1 MNTSKT
7 SSEKIVFISAIF
19 IAGLCSLIYELLIST
34 TSSYFLGDSVK
45 QFSLTIGVY
54 MAAMGVGSF
63 LSKYI
68 HDDLLEWFIKVEV
81 LLGLVGGMSV
91 PFLYFTFDR
100 FSIGTYQTA
109 MLALTFVV
117 GVLTGF
123 EVPILIRLMKKH
135 YPLKANLAN
144 VLGLDYIGALAATL
158 LFPFILLP
166 YLGTFRS
173 SLFFGLVNIA
183 LGLIVYRFFTQHLS
197 VVKKRWLE
205 IVTILCIVFFILMGV
220 YSGKLLQ
227 HWEDNFYSHQI
238 IYSKQT
244 PYQKLIVTKNHDDV
258 RLYINR
264 VIQFSSRDEYRYH
277 EALALVPLHVAPH
290 KKKVLILGGGEGLLA
305 RELLKHPDIQSIKI
319 IDLDPEVFR
328 LAKENAY
335 IRDLNEHALFH
346 SKVESVADD
355 AMRFLKENDEYY
367 DIILADLPDPSN
379 ESLARLYSTA
389 FFKMIRSRLAP
400 EGVFVTQ
407 ASSTF
412 HTLNSFWC
420 IYESVKASGFAHTY
434 PYHAYV
440 PSFGDWGFVLA
451 AEQPLKADQFE
462 PQVPCK
468 FLDPATVK
476 KMFHF
481 EKDIENPG
489 NLAINKLD
497 KPVLLDYFLDDFQK
511 LSKEKKKH

>member
-1 MNTSKT
+1 MKS
-7 SSEKIVFISAIF
+7 SSEKFVFISAIF
-19 IAGLCSLIYELLIST
+19 VAGLCSLIYELLIST

-68 HDDLLEWFIKVEV
+68 EDELLEWFIKVEV

-100 FSIGTYQTA
+100 FSTGTYQFS
-109 MLALTFVV
+109 MLSLTFVV

-123 EVPILIRLMKKH
+123 EVPILIRLMKTY

-144 VLGLDYIGALAATL
+144 VLGLDYIGALMATL

-183 LGLIVYRFFTQHLS
+183 LGFFVYRFFTRQLS
-197 VVKKRWLE
+197 VKKKIWLE
-205 IVTILCIVFFILMGV
+205 ITTVGCIVFFILMGV

-227 HWEDNFYSHQI
+227 HWEDKFYTHRV

-244 PYQKLIVTKNHDDV
+244 PYQKLVVTKNHEDI

-277 EALALVPLHVAPH
+277 ESLALIPLHLASS
-290 KKKVLILGGGEGLLA
+290 KRKVLILGGGEGLLA
-305 RELLKHPDIQSIKI
+305 RELLKHPDIESIKI
-319 IDLDPEVFR
+319 VDLDADVFR
-328 LAKENAY
+328 LGKENPH
-335 IRDLNEHALFH
+335 ISKLNEGALLNP
-346 SKVESVADD
+346 KVEAIVGD
-355 AMRFLKENDEYY
+355 AMRFLKESPDEF

-389 FFKMIRSRLAP
+389 FFKMVRSRLAP
-400 EGVFVTQ
+400 QGVFVTQ

-412 HTLNSFWC
+412 HTLDSFWC
-420 IYESVKASGFAHTY
+420 IYESVKASGFADVH

-451 AEQPLKADQFE
+451 AEYPLRPTPFE
-462 PQVPCK
+462 PEVPCR
-468 FLDPATVK
+468 FLDTETVE

-481 EKDIENPG
+481 EKDISNPG
-489 NLAINKLD
+489 NISINKLD
-497 KPVLLDYFLDDFQK
+497 RPVLLDYFLDDFQK
-511 LSKEKKKH
+511 LSREKKKH